1 MVWWMMKRERAAALL
16 ERAGVE
22 EKGYK
27 WVEAAKLYEQAAKS
41 FLDKK
46 MVEKAAD
53 IREQMG
59 FCFYRAALQAETHK
73 DFRSRMKLAAGA
85 YEKAAELFE
94 KAEEEG
100 KKAKINHSKAMAA
113 YASSW
118 LATDP
123 SKKRELLEDCWRLG
137 KEALKDY
144 EEGGDSLGCGT
155 VCNDLLE
162 ICGNHRLWLVQE
174 WPELE
179 RIIEE
184 ALDLGEKAIAT
195 LSDVGD
201 DYELARAYCST
212 SLYYSLAVI
221 FRVLREKRE
230 EFVQK
235 FFSYSE
241 NALKL
246 SEKIGD
252 PYLIGISNWSA
263 GVGTFTCGGPLH
275 SARKF
280 LEEQKKQGAITKDR
294 LLIGNAATYLAFIT
308 WLTMLTL
315 EEDPEKQIEGYKKA
329 IGYAEDALR
338 HLRVIA
344 YRPHIVYSYYSY
356 TESYNRWA
364 YVETNPET
372 KRVLLEKAVE
382 AGWEGLEHAEGS
394 GCLFYAWFVF
404 NALSIALNWLS
415 DTETKVSEKRR
426 LLEEALEKRE
436 KAINIGQ
443 RVAPFMYFE
452 RGFSQ
457 SFRALIEAELAKI
470 ETDKKKKRKLLEKA
484 VSSMENCLKFIEKD
498 VKEFPQLR
506 KFGSLGRFQY
516 WFGQI
521 LNQLYS
527 LTEDERVLE
536 RAIEVYN
543 SSVEMYCKVGLPSR
557 MAESH
562 WEIAKLHD
570 RLGDHL
576 KAARN
581 YEYASEKYKLAT
593 EKIPQLKEF
602 YEDYSFY
609 MQAWSEIEKARH
621 SHAREQYAQARE
633 HYEKAATLH
642 ESSKPW
648 SYLAPNYSAW
658 AKLEKAEDLSRKE
671 KTQEAIQ
678 TFQQAF
684 KLFNKAK
691 GSIEKEIKKIQTADE
706 REMAA
711 ALIRASDI
719 RRRYCQARVNLEQ
732 AKILDRKGEHDLSS
746 KRYGSAAETL
756 GKIIE
761 ETESE
766 PARKELRPIMCLCQA
781 WQKMTLAE
789 EKTSP
794 ELHLEASQLFEE
806 AKEYSLNK
814 RTSLLALG
822 NSSFCKALA
831 AGIKFDITLDMT
843 MHSTAKQHIERATTC
858 YLKAGF
864 QSASEYAKATQRLF
878 DAYTYM
884 NNAEKET
891 DPEKKAKYY
900 RMAEKLLQTSVNSYM
915 KAKHSEKSDEIQR
928 ILETVKEERELAA
941 SLSEV
946 LHAPPIASTTA
957 SFTTPTPTH
966 ENSVGLERFEHANIQ
981 AHLSVPK
988 DVGVEE
994 AVEIQLDLVNVAK
1007 NFGLL
1012 VRIDNLAPKGFK
1024 VTEGPPGYAME
1035 DGSLD
1040 MGGKRFEPLKV
1051 ETIKILA
1058 RATDVGIFDLSPEV
1072 VYVDEAGQFRTCR
1085 PEAVQVRV
1093 HPMLAFRFRTKA
1105 AQTVFDYLTKAFVED
1120 YMRRRLP
1127 LEKSGWR
1134 SRMQIVKNANIS
1146 KSSVYGARGRQ
1157 GPAMSELERRGLVET
1172 RFFLG
1177 ERGRGGKIIKTR
1189 ISYEK
1194 ETVKRHVDK
1203 QVMKIKEK

>member
-1 MVWWMMKRERAAALL
+1 LQKGQRFRPFLNKAKGLEKRFDWLGAVGFYEEAFGLALRLDDFLKAAEVRER
-16 ERAGVE
+16 
-22 EKGYK
+22 
-27 WVEAAKLYEQAAKS
+27 
-41 FLDKK
+41 
-46 MVEKAAD
+46 
-53 IREQMG
+53 MG
-59 FCFYRAALQAETHK
+59 FCFFRAALQAETHR
-73 DFRSRMKLAAGA
+73 DFRSRMKLAVGA
-85 YEKAAELFE
+85 YERAAEFFGKVE
-94 KAEEEG
+94 KGG
-100 KKAKINHSKAMAA
+100 KRAKINHSRAMAA

-123 SKKRELLEDCWRLG
+123 EKKRGLLDECRKLG
-137 KEALKDY
+137 KDILKEYAEA
-144 EEGGDSLGCGT
+144 GDSLGYGK

-162 ICGNHRLWLVQE
+162 ICGDHRLLLVLN

-179 RIIEE
+179 GIVEE
-184 ALDLGEKAIAT
+184 GLNLGEKAIVA
-195 LSDVGD
+195 LSEAGD
-201 DYELARAYCST
+201 NYELARAYSWT
-212 SLYYSLAVI
+212 GSYYARAAI

-230 EFVQK
+230 EFVEK
-235 FFSYSE
+235 FFSYSK

-252 PYLIGISNWSA
+252 PYLIGISNSWA
-263 GVGTFTCGGPLH
+263 GQGTFVCGGPLH

-280 LEEQKKQGAITKDR
+280 FEDQQKQGAIVKDKF
-294 LLIGNAATYLAFIT
+294 LIGNAATWLAFIT
-308 WLTMLTL
+308 FLMTINL
-315 EEDPEKQIEGYKKA
+315 EEDPDKQREGYKKA
-329 IGYAEDALR
+329 IEYAEDALR
-338 HLRVIA
+338 HLRVID
-344 YRPHIVYSYYSY
+344 YRPHIVFSYYSC

-364 YVETNPET
+364 YVETDLKA

-382 AGWEGLEHAEGS
+382 VGREGLGRAEDS
-394 GCLFYAWFVF
+394 GCLFYMWFVF
-404 NALSIALNWLS
+404 NALSIALYWLS
-415 DTETKVSEKRR
+415 DTETKVSEKMR
-426 LLEEALEKRE
+426 LLDEALEKRE
-436 KAINIGQ
+436 EAINIGQ

-457 SFRALIEAELAKI
+457 NYRALIEAELAKI
-470 ETDKKKKRKLLEKA
+470 ETDMEKKGKLLEKA
-484 VSSMENCLKFIEKD
+484 VSSMENCLKLIATD

-506 KFGSLGRFQY
+506 KFESLGRFQY

-536 RAIEVYN
+536 RAIEVYDG
-543 SSVEMYCKVGLPSR
+543 SVEMYGKVEQPSR

-570 RLGDHL
+570 RLGDHP

-581 YEYASEKYKLAT
+581 YEYAAEKYRLAA

-602 YEDYSFY
+602 YEDYSLY

-621 SHAREQYAQARE
+621 SHAREKYDRSRE
-633 HYEKAATLH
+633 HYEKAANLH
-642 ESSKPW
+642 RSSKLW

-658 AKLEKAEDLSRKE
+658 AQLEKAEDLSRKE
-671 KTQEAIQ
+671 KTQEAMQ
-678 TFQQAF
+678 AFQQALEFF
-684 KLFNKAK
+684 KKAK
-691 GSIEKEIKKIQTADE
+691 GSIETEIKKIQTADE
-706 REMAA
+706 REMATE
-711 ALIRASDI
+711 LIKASDT
-719 RRRYCQARVNLEQ
+719 RRKYCQARINLEQ
-732 AKILDRKGEHDLSS
+732 AKTLDRKGEHNLSS

-756 GKIIE
+756 RKIIE

-794 ELHLEASQLFEE
+794 ELYLEASQLFEE
-806 AKEYSLNK
+806 AKEHSLSK

-822 NSSFCKALA
+822 NSSFCKAIA
-831 AGIKFDITLDMT
+831 AGTKFDITLDMA
-843 MHSTAKQHIERATTC
+843 MHSTAKQHLERATTC

-864 QSASEYAKATQRLF
+864 KSASEYAKATQRLF

-884 NNAEKET
+884 NNAERET
-891 DPEKKAKYY
+891 DPEKRAKYY
-900 RMAEKLLQTSVNSYM
+900 QMAEEVLQTSADSYR
-915 KAKHSEKSDEIQR
+915 KAKHPEKSAEVQR
-928 ILETVKEERELAA
+928 ILETVREERELAA

-946 LHAPPIASTTA
+946 LHAPPIASTTV
-957 SFTTPTPTH
+957 SFSTPTPTH
-966 ENSVGLERFEHANIQ
+966 EKAVGLERFEHANIQ
-981 AHLSVPK
+981 AHLTVPEEVT
-988 DVGVEE
+988 VGEDLEV
-994 AVEIQLDLVNVAK
+994 QLDLVNVAK

-1012 VRIDNLAPKGFK
+1012 VRIDNLIPKGFK
-1024 VTEGPPGYAME
+1024 VTEAPPKYTLEA
-1035 DGSLD
+1035 GSID

-1051 ETIKILA
+1051 ESIKILA
-1058 RATDVGIFDLSPEV
+1058 RATDVGVFDLSPQV

-1085 PEAVQVRV
+1085 PEAVQVMV
-1093 HPMLAFRFRTKA
+1093 HPMLAFRFRTKT

-1120 YMRRRLP
+1120 YMRRRLS

-1134 SRMQIVKNANIS
+1134 SLMQIVKDAKIS
-1146 KSSVYGARGRQ
+1146 KSSVYGGRGRR

-1172 RFFLG
+1172 RVFPG

-1194 ETVKRHVDK
+1194 ETVKRYVDK
-1203 QVMKIKEK
+1203 QVMKNK

>member
-1 MVWWMMKRERAAALL
+1 
-16 ERAGVE
+16 
-22 EKGYK
+22 
-27 WVEAAKLYEQAAKS
+27 
-41 FLDKK
+41 
-46 MVEKAAD
+46 
-53 IREQMG
+53 
-59 FCFYRAALQAETHK
+59 
-73 DFRSRMKLAAGA
+73 
-85 YEKAAELFE
+85 
-94 KAEEEG
+94 
-100 KKAKINHSKAMAA
+100 
-113 YASSW
+113 
-118 LATDP
+118 
-123 SKKRELLEDCWRLG
+123 
-137 KEALKDY
+137 
-144 EEGGDSLGCGT
+144 
-155 VCNDLLE
+155 
-162 ICGNHRLWLVQE
+162 
-174 WPELE
+174 
-179 RIIEE
+179 
-184 ALDLGEKAIAT
+184 
-195 LSDVGD
+195 
-201 DYELARAYCST
+201 
-212 SLYYSLAVI
+212 
-221 FRVLREKRE
+221 
-230 EFVQK
+230 
-235 FFSYSE
+235 
-241 NALKL
+241 
-246 SEKIGD
+246 
-252 PYLIGISNWSA
+252 
-263 GVGTFTCGGPLH
+263 
-275 SARKF
+275 
-280 LEEQKKQGAITKDR
+280 
-294 LLIGNAATYLAFIT
+294 
-308 WLTMLTL
+308 
-315 EEDPEKQIEGYKKA
+315 
-329 IGYAEDALR
+329 
-338 HLRVIA
+338 
-344 YRPHIVYSYYSY
+344 
-356 TESYNRWA
+356 
-364 YVETNPET
+364 
-372 KRVLLEKAVE
+372 
-382 AGWEGLEHAEGS
+382 
-394 GCLFYAWFVF
+394 
-404 NALSIALNWLS
+404 
-415 DTETKVSEKRR
+415 
-426 LLEEALEKRE
+426 
-436 KAINIGQ
+436 
-443 RVAPFMYFE
+443 
-452 RGFSQ
+452 
-457 SFRALIEAELAKI
+457 
-470 ETDKKKKRKLLEKA
+470 
-484 VSSMENCLKFIEKD
+484 
-498 VKEFPQLR
+498 
-506 KFGSLGRFQY
+506 
-516 WFGQI
+516 
-521 LNQLYS
+521 
-527 LTEDERVLE
+527 
-536 RAIEVYN
+536 
-543 SSVEMYCKVGLPSR
+543 
-557 MAESH
+557 
-562 WEIAKLHD
+562 
-570 RLGDHL
+570 
-576 KAARN
+576 
-581 YEYASEKYKLAT
+581 
-593 EKIPQLKEF
+593 
-602 YEDYSFY
+602 
-609 MQAWSEIEKARH
+609 
-621 SHAREQYAQARE
+621 
-633 HYEKAATLH
+633 
-642 ESSKPW
+642 
-648 SYLAPNYSAW
+648 
-658 AKLEKAEDLSRKE
+658 
-671 KTQEAIQ
+671 
-678 TFQQAF
+678 
-684 KLFNKAK
+684 
-691 GSIEKEIKKIQTADE
+691 
-706 REMAA
+706 
-711 ALIRASDI
+711 
-719 RRRYCQARVNLEQ
+719 
-732 AKILDRKGEHDLSS
+732 
-746 KRYGSAAETL
+746 
-756 GKIIE
+756 
-761 ETESE
+761 
-766 PARKELRPIMCLCQA
+766 
-781 WQKMTLAE
+781 MTLAE

-1085 PEAVQVRV
+1085 PEGVRVRV
-1093 HPMLAFRFRTKA
+1093 HPILAFRFRTKA
-1105 AQTVFDYLTKAFVED
+1105 AQTVFDYMTKAFVED

-1157 GPAMSELERRGLVET
+1157 GPAMSELERRGLIET